1 MNQKI
6 YLINII
12 YDSRLSSIY
21 EYFKLINAELYKRTA
36 GSADARQSRWLSK
49 ESDGEM
55 KVVSENS
62 VGEIRKQVTWWD
74 WSAIVLA
81 TG

>member
-21 EYFKLINAELYKRTA
+21 EYFKLINAELYKRAA

-49 ESDGEM
+49 EPKSDDEM
-55 KVVSENS
+55 KMVSENS
-62 VGEIRKQVTWWD
+62 VGEIRKQVT
-74 WSAIVLA
+74 
-81 TG
+81 